1 MVGLV
6 ESIIFISGMKI
17 VRFREAGGLAQ
28 GQWAPERQRKGKRWS
43 SGFWF

>member
-1 MVGLV
+1 MGWV

-28 GQWAPERQRKGKRWS
+28 GQWAPERKGKRWS